1 MALPSMDIAACAM
14 SRPWVRAASTPYW
27 WGPAARPMLASMK
40 TPEISEWMTS
50 VARAGSTTLGPTD
63 ATSPRS
69 QPDRPALPTATSFD
83 L

>member
-1 MALPSMDIAACAM
+1 
-14 SRPWVRAASTPYW
+14 
-27 WGPAARPMLASMK
+27 MLASMK

-83 L
+83 LSPNSGVFELAAQVTPPLGARRSSASSS